1 MIKSFLEKIFIKKN
15 TQKQSINPLCYAPF
29 NNLLIDQQGNFKI
42 CCHNNTYILGK
53 YPEQSIDDIWFGNKR
68 KAIIQEFLD
77 QKIPESCKHCIEKG
91 ININSPDSKIHYSRE
106 NKIPSF
112 NNYPHQIEFLLSNKC
127 NLDCIMCADNISS
140 SSNNIHPKSSL
151 RNKKTI
157 IFDTLFIEQ
166 LKPYLKKVKYSVFSG
181 GEPFLIPIYE
191 KIWEI
196 ISKKNPTST
205 IYVQTNGTI
214 LNDKIKEMLSKY
226 RLNIGISIDSLQ
238 KNTYE
243 TIRRNA
249 HFEKTLS
256 NLNYFIE
263 HSKSIHNNMTM
274 MFTPMTINAIE
285 VPNIISFCNSKEI
298 NFSLSIL
305 EWPVHLAIW
314 SLPSAEINQIL
325 KKYQP
330 FETPNTESH
339 PVIIKNHQSFR
350 YFKELVEEY
359 ATQKRYFEKNQST
372 IENNILDISQKIA
385 SNFHSDMEK
394 AIEKMNFTNELKK
407 KALEKSELLINKYFE
422 LFSPKFSHPNFFYA
436 FFIKTPKSVFIEHIL
451 NFDDSILEKIL
462 EEKMNELVYLL
473 QTKSYNRIIDFE
485 SYE

>member
-263 HSKSIHNNMTM
+263 HSKSIHNNITM

-285 VPNIISFCNSKEI
+285 IPNIISFCNSKEI

-314 SLPSAEINQIL
+314 SLPSSKIEEIIEKYQTFEIQESSQIPIIL
-325 KKYQP
+325 KNNK
-330 FETPNTESH
+330 
-339 PVIIKNHQSFR
+339 SFR

-359 ATQKRYFEKNQST
+359 ARQKRFFEKHQSI
-372 IENNILDISQKIA
+372 IENNILKLCTNAA
-385 SNFHSDMEK
+385 SNFSNEMEATAK
-394 AIEKMNFTNELKK
+394 QMNLSKELAITINQRSRK
-407 KALEKSELLINKYFE
+407 LIVKYYE
-422 LFSPKFSHPNFFYA
+422 LFSTKFSHPEFFYV
-436 FFIKTPKSVFIEHIL
+436 FFIKTPKPIFIEHL
-451 NFDDSILEKIL
+451 QKYDDALIEKIL
-462 EEKMNELVYLL
+462 EEKMDELAFLL
-473 QTKSYNRIIDFE
+473 QSKSYNRIIDFE
-485 SYE
+485 SYD